1 MNLKRLFKDFISAML
16 VSTSFVWLI
25 STTTVI
31 AFSLMA
37 QSQIVFAKQL
47 PSYNVAWKEP
57 VNGSVSALFEQARK
71 TNRPVFLYWGAVWC
85 PPCNQV
91 KATVFNRREFAQA
104 SKAFIPIYIDGDGV
118 GAQKLANQFNVR
130 AYPTMVLFKPD
141 GTEITRLPGEVDPTR
156 YLQVLNLGLKNSRS
170 IKSLVET
177 ARNTPAKLTP
187 EDWQLL
193 AFYSWDLDDS
203 QVVPAKEKAALLTQL
218 AAVATDPTS
227 QRRLALKA
235 LASDGKASTPSL
247 VTTLL
252 QVLNNPQQSRELS
265 DLIVYSAQE
274 LAVGAKSI
282 NSNPSALSSLQ
293 AAYVKQLERLS
304 QDASLNWNE
313 RLTAHAALLDVEKA
327 LSAQPVGAQAP
338 NDQAKAPVTLNP
350 AWIAAAKLLVTQAD
364 AAVKTSTE
372 RQALIPTAG
381 SLLSRAGLH
390 KEADDLVRNELPRA
404 IAPYYHMLVLASSA
418 RKQGNNSSAIEWSQ
432 KAYESAQG
440 PATKIQWGGGYLR
453 TLIDLSPQDVTRIEQ
468 TAISLIQNFEPVPAT
483 FYERNSRSLGRVAQS
498 LHKWNANGEHAAVL
512 MRLQGELS
520 KICRRLPA
528 GDPGRINCEG
538 SLAPPKAS

>member
-1 MNLKRLFKDFISAML
+1 MKIKQLLNDLGKPLHILLFGRRSMTAML
-16 VSTSFVWLI
+16 FMVIGFLIAPQTSD
-25 STTTVI
+25 
-31 AFSLMA
+31 
-37 QSQIVFAKQL
+37 AKQL
-47 PSYNVAWKEP
+47 PSDNVAWKEP
-57 VNGSVSALFEQARK
+57 INGSVSALFEQARR

-91 KATVFNRREFAQA
+91 KATVFNRPEFAQA

-141 GTEITRLPGEVDPTR
+141 GSEITRLPGEVDPNR

-170 IKSLVET
+170 IKTLIET
-177 ARNTPAKLTP
+177 ARKTPNKLTA

-193 AFYSWDLDDS
+193 AFYSWDVDDS
-203 QVVPAKEKAALLTQL
+203 QVIPAKEKAGLLAEL
-218 AAVATDPTS
+218 AALATEPSS

-235 LASDGKASTPSL
+235 LASDNKTATPAL
-247 VTTLL
+247 VALLL
-252 QVLNNPQQSRELS
+252 QVLNSPQQTRELS

-274 LAVGAKSI
+274 LAAGAKAQ
-282 NSNPSALSSLQ
+282 NNQPTSL
-293 AAYVKQLERLS
+293 ANLRNAYLKQLERLS
-304 QDASLNWNE
+304 QDPSLSWNE
-313 RLTAHAALLDVEKA
+313 RLSAHSAVLDVDSA
-327 LSAQPVGAQAP
+327 LGTQSQQ
-338 NDQAKAPVTLNP
+338 DQTKNKTAEPIDPT
-350 AWIAAAKLLVTQAD
+350 WIATASLLVNQANT
-364 AAVKTSTE
+364 AVKTSTE

-381 SLLSRAGLH
+381 SLLTRAGLH
-390 KEADDLVRNELPRA
+390 KESDDLVRNELPRA
-404 IAPYYHMLVLASSA
+404 IAPYYHMLVLSSSA
-418 RKQGNNSSAIEWSQ
+418 RKQGNTTAAIEWSK

-468 TAISLIQNFEPVPAT
+468 AALSLIQNFEPSPAT

-520 KICRRLPA
+520 KVCRRLPA
-528 GDPGRINCEG
+528 GDPGRISCEG